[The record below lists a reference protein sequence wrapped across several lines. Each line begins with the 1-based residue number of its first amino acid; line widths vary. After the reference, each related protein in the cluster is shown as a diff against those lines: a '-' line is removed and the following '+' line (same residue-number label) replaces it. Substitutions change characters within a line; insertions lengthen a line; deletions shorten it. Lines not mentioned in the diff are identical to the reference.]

1 MPVHAELPVA
11 VAPADA
17 DDWVKDAVRDGG
29 GRLVDVDDA
38 EALIWAGGSADDL
51 AGLLRGRDGI
61 TWVQL
66 PSAGI
71 ERYTGLL
78 HDGRLWT
85 CAKGIYAQPV
95 AEHALALML
104 AGMHHLP
111 QFARAT
117 TWQRANYRDLEG
129 ACVTIVGGGGIA
141 EALIGLLRPFHV
153 EITVVRRHPA
163 EMSGVARVLPAEQ
176 LAQALPNAD
185 AVVLALALTP
195 DTTGVIGRG
204 ELERMR
210 TTAWLVNVGRGALV
224 DTDALVDAL
233 REGTIGG
240 AALDVTDPE
249 PLPDGHPLWSLDNC
263 LITPHVANPPYVE
276 HERYAELVCDNVRR
290 RIAGEELRGK
300 VDPELGY

>member
-1 MPVHAELPVA
+1 MPALVELPVV

-17 DDWVKDAVRDGG
+17 EDWVKSAVRDGG
-29 GRLVDVDDA
+29 GRLVDVDAA
-38 EALIWAGGSADDL
+38 EALVWSGGSAGHLADL
-51 AGLLRGRDGI
+51 LQGRDRI
-61 TWVQL
+61 SWVQL

-71 ERYTGLL
+71 ERYVDLAR
-78 HDGRLWT
+78 DGRLWT

-111 QFARAT
+111 QFART
-117 TWQRANYRDLEG
+117 SSWHRANYRDLEG
-129 ACVTIVGGGGIA
+129 SCVTIVGGGGIA
-141 EALIGLLRPFHV
+141 EALIGLLQPFHV
-153 EITVVRRHPA
+153 EITVVRRHPT
-163 EMSGVARVLPAEQ
+163 EMPGVGHVCPPEELARA
-176 LAQALPNAD
+176 LAGAD
-185 AVVLALALTP
+185 VVVLALALTP
-195 DTTGVIGRG
+195 DTAGTVGRP

-210 TTAWLVNVGRGALV
+210 DTAWLVNVGRGALV
-224 DTDALVDAL
+224 DTDSLVRAL
-233 REGTIGG
+233 RAGTIGG

-276 HERYAELVCDNVRR
+276 HERYGELVRDNVRR
-290 RIAGEELRGK
+290 RVAGEELRGK